1 MKNTSGA
8 YGSVFFIA
16 GDNTVSIGDYSN
28 TYGTINFYIG
38 GSVAAAIDSATS
50 DFYTNDGTVS
60 SLSDRRLKKDIKP
73 ISFGLDEINRLNPVT
88 FKYNDKGWNKGIDK
102 REKIG
107 FVYQDI
113 EPILPIVT
121 GHTDVDGVQ
130 YGTVSQDKLIP
141 ILVKAIQ
148 ELSAKVSK
156 LENKI
161 KEN

>member
-1 MKNTSGA
+1 
-8 YGSVFFIA
+8 
-16 GDNTVSIGDYSN
+16 
-28 TYGTINFYIG
+28 
-38 GSVAAAIDSATS
+38 
-50 DFYTNDGTVS
+50 
-60 SLSDRRLKKDIKP
+60 
-73 ISFGLDEINRLNPVT
+73 
-88 FKYNDKGWNKGIDK
+88 
-102 REKIG
+102 
-107 FVYQDI
+107 
-113 EPILPIVT
+113 VT